1 MKKYRLLLSGFFVT
15 SLSLAYSQTLE
26 GFEAQANVRM
36 LGGNS
41 ATARTFDNRYEG
53 VLGYPML
60 LEKHAPARI
69 RSMEGELL
77 VSNSCN
83 LDVYTN
89 DLVILRN
96 NQELVLKKNI
106 IRSFTIFNG
115 TDSLH
120 FVKLRVSEEEEK
132 YYQRIVTGKV
142 ELIKLHT
149 KTFVK
154 ADYKGAYNSGRTH
167 DEFKNGKRLFIKSST
182 DQWEEVSSKKDL
194 VRILPEH
201 QAWIEKFIK
210 ENRLDVKEESHL
222 IALTENLNRTLIAG
236 KK

>member
-1 MKKYRLLLSGFFVT
+1 MKNYRLLLSIFFFV
-15 SLSLAYSQTLE
+15 SLSLGYSQTLE

-60 LEKHAPARI
+60 LEKHAPAKI
-69 RSMEGELL
+69 RSMEGEVLI
-77 VSNSCN
+77 SNSCN

-96 NQELVLKKNI
+96 NQELVLNKNI
-106 IRSFTIFNG
+106 IRGFVIFTG
-115 TDSLH
+115 GDSLH
-120 FVKLRVSEEEEK
+120 FVKLRVKEEDEK
-132 YYQRIVTGKV
+132 YYQRMVTGKV
-142 ELIKLHT
+142 ELLKLHT

-167 DEFKNGKRLFIKSST
+167 DEFKNGKKLFIKSSA

-194 VRILPEH
+194 GRILPEY

-210 ENRLDVKEESHL
+210 ENKLDVKEESHL
-222 IALTENLNRTLIAG
+222 IALIENLNQTLITE